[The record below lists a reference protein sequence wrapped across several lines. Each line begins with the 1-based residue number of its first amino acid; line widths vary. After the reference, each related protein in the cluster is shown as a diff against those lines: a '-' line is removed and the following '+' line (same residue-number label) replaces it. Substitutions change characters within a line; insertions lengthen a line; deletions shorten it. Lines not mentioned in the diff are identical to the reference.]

1 MKTHFKRSSSRGFT
15 LIELMVAMAITTIIV
30 TVLVSITSVALGT
43 WNRSRSEL
51 RAARQAKATF
61 DFIVRDFESL
71 VTRSGGD
78 AEWLSALAP
87 APLPGNSSLK
97 SSNAAE
103 LVFFTVAGDRYNG
116 QNGATTTD
124 KPGDISCVGYALR
137 YQDPILGS
145 SGTFKT
151 FSLNRLL
158 IDPDKTYTDV
168 LGKNDLS
175 TAFTSYKTK
184 LESPESFVAEN
195 IYQFTISF
203 NVQVI
208 KQVSGSSPQM
218 LNASVRLGPSE
229 VAGVS
234 TASFRI
240 TGAGL
245 KTLASS
251 TTPTITNDEIKAG
264 RVTAMEISMTVLSD
278 MGIDQLRN
286 RTFTPA
292 QQAEFLTKNSYQFS
306 KLVQL
311 PSP

>member
-1 MKTHFKRSSSRGFT
+1 MKTHFKRLASRGFT

-30 TVLVSITSVALGT
+30 SVLVSITSVALGT

-51 RAARQAKATF
+51 RASRQAKATF
-61 DFIVRDFESL
+61 DFIVRDFEAL
-71 VTRSGGD
+71 VTRTGGD
-78 AEWLSALAP
+78 AEWLSGLTP
-87 APLPGNSSLK
+87 STGLPGGTSLK

-103 LVFFTVAGDRYNG
+103 LIFFTVAGDRYNG

-124 KPGDISCVGYALR
+124 KPGDISCVGYALQ
-137 YQDPILGS
+137 YQDPIVGS

-158 IDPDKTYTDV
+158 IDPDRTYTDF

-175 TAFTSYKTK
+175 AAFTTYKSK
-184 LESPESFVAEN
+184 LGNPENFVAEN
-195 IYQFTISF
+195 IYQFTMTF
-203 NVQVI
+203 YVQVT
-208 KQVSGSSPQM
+208 KLVSGTLQPITVPVKIGTTETTQ
-218 LNASVRLGPSE
+218 
-229 VAGVS
+229 S
-234 TASFRI
+234 TTEFRI

-245 KTLASS
+245 KTKFAGTAAVTS
-251 TTPTITNDEIKAG
+251 DEIKAG

-286 RTFTPA
+286 RKFTGT
-292 QQAEFLTKNSYQFS
+292 QQAEFLNKNSYQFS

-311 PSP
+311 PAP

>member
-1 MKTHFKRSSSRGFT
+1 MKTHFKRLSSRGFT

-30 TVLVSITSVALGT
+30 SVLVSITSVALGT

-61 DFIVRDFESL
+61 DFIVRDFEAL
-71 VTRSGGD
+71 VTRTGGD
-78 AEWLSALAP
+78 AEWLSALTP
-87 APLPGNSSLK
+87 SSLPGSSSLQ

-103 LVFFTVAGDRYNG
+103 LIFFTVAGDRYNG

-124 KPGDISCVGYALR
+124 KPGDISCVGYALQ
-137 YQDPILGS
+137 YQDPIVGS

-151 FSLNRLL
+151 FALNRLL
-158 IDPDKTYTDV
+158 VDPDKTYTDF

-175 TAFTSYKTK
+175 AAYSTYKTK
-184 LESPESFVAEN
+184 LGNPENFVAEN
-195 IYQFTISF
+195 IYQFTMTF
-203 NVQVI
+203 YVQVTKLVGTTLQPI
-208 KQVSGSSPQM
+208 TVPVKIGTTETSQ
-218 LNASVRLGPSE
+218 
-229 VAGVS
+229 S
-234 TASFRI
+234 TTEFRI

-245 KTLASS
+245 KTKFGG
-251 TTPTITNDEIKAG
+251 TTDVTSDEIKAG

-278 MGIDQLRN
+278 LGVDQLRN
-286 RTFTPA
+286 RKFSGT

-311 PSP
+311 PAP